1 MQRFRFVLALAL
13 AVMPV
18 AAPIARAQPAG
29 DWGVKRDPF
38 NQTDIARYKA
48 ILRASPH
55 DAAALAKLLELYRRY
70 RTIDLL
76 KDDYAK
82 LIERTP
88 DDAAALI
95 VMGRLQHTTG
105 DDARALELFQRAVAK
120 RDDDAQ
126 TWLMV
131 GELEKAAS
139 KAKDARAAYDRAL
152 AHAQQKD
159 MKKKA
164 LRALADLALAT
175 GDNDGANAYFQ
186 RFLELD
192 PRNAQLWI
200 ERGDAMLAAGKRDVA
215 LESYTAAEK
224 LLGSDPAKRVEVVA
238 RRGQAL
244 EGMAKDDDAVVEY
257 RRAIKLAPKGY
268 YLEVELTGRIID
280 IYRRTQSLPAL
291 LALYEKD
298 WPEGARGHFE
308 WDTLGKLYEETGAQD
323 KAIGALKRA
332 VARAPWELETQR
344 RLIQLLENSGRDDE
358 ALAAYEQ
365 VVRAAPGEARFQL
378 DLAERYWRRGQDKKA
393 LDALVRLE
401 VRFPQDAGV
410 LSAIAD
416 MYTRWGKEDLAIA
429 EYERLAKLEPDD
441 PGHLVTLGE
450 QYWAKGDKARALA
463 TWKRL
468 TSANRAS
475 GFAKLGEVMA
485 EHNQPGEARVSFD
498 KAVALDARNPEIY
511 KARAAFLETQKQ
523 YGEALTDWEKVLE
536 PDDPGH
542 LVTLGEQYWTK
553 GDKARAFATWKRL
566 ITAGKASGFSKLG
579 EVMAEH
585 NQP

>member
-1 MQRFRFVLALAL
+1 MQRFRFVLACAL
-13 AVMPV
+13 AVMP
-18 AAPIARAQPAG
+18 AAGLITAPSARAQPVG

-48 ILRASPH
+48 ILRANPH
-55 DAAALAKLLELYRRY
+55 DASALAKLLEMYRRY

-76 KDDYAK
+76 KD
-82 LIERTP
+82 E
-88 DDAAALI
+88 
-95 VMGRLQHTTG
+95 
-105 DDARALELFQRAVAK
+105 
-120 RDDDAQ
+120 DAQ
-126 TWLMV
+126 AWLLI
-131 GELEKAAS
+131 GELQKAAS
-139 KAKDARAAYDRAL
+139 RPKDARAAYDKAL
-152 AHAQQKD
+152 AHAPQKD
-159 MKKKA
+159 MKKKS
-164 LRALADLALAT
+164 LRALADLALTT

-186 RFLELD
+186 QFLALD

-200 ERGDAMLAAGKRDVA
+200 ERGDAMLAAGKRDIA
-215 LESYTAAEK
+215 LDSYTAAEK

-238 RRGQAL
+238 RRGQTL
-244 EGMAKDDDAVVEY
+244 EGMGQDDEAVVEY
-257 RRAIKLAPKGY
+257 RRAIKLAPRGY

-280 IYRRTQSLPAL
+280 IYRRKQSLPAL
-291 LALYEKD
+291 LAQYEKE
-298 WPEGARGHFE
+298 WPEAARGHFE

-323 KAIGALKRA
+323 KAIAALKRA

-358 ALAAYEQ
+358 ALVAYEA

-393 LDALVRLE
+393 LDALSRLE

-450 QYWAKGDKARALA
+450 QYWAKGDKPHATA

-468 TSANRAS
+468 TLTGKAS
-475 GFAKLGEVMA
+475 GYAKLGEVMA

-498 KAVALDARNPEIY
+498 KAVSIDPKNPELY
-511 KARAAFLETQKQ
+511 KMRAAFLETQKQ
-523 YGEALTDWEKVLE
+523 YREALADWDKVLE
-536 PDDPGH
+536 
-542 LVTLGEQYWTK
+542 LVGTK
-553 GDKARAFATWKRL
+553 VTDRVARRDARRHYVTVVTKISGAFEINKKQDWDAKARSGDL
-566 ITAGKASGFSKLG
+566 EAGYLL
-579 EVMAEH
+579 VDYY
-585 NQP
+585 

>member
-1 MQRFRFVLALAL
+1 
-13 AVMPV
+13 P
-18 AAPIARAQPAG
+18 
-29 DWGVKRDPF
+29 
-38 NQTDIARYKA
+38 
-48 ILRASPH
+48 
-55 DAAALAKLLELYRRY
+55 
-70 RTIDLL
+70 
-76 KDDYAK
+76 
-82 LIERTP
+82 
-88 DDAAALI
+88 ALI

-105 DDARALELFQRAVAK
+105 DDARALELFRRAVARK
-120 RDDDAQ
+120 DDDAQ
-126 TWLMV
+126 AWLLI

-139 KAKDARAAYDRAL
+139 HPKEARAAYDKAL

-159 MKKKA
+159 MKKRA

-186 RFLELD
+186 QFLELD
-192 PRNAQLWI
+192 PKNAQLWI

-215 LESYTAAEK
+215 LDSYTSAEK
-224 LLGSDPAKRVEVVA
+224 LLGADPAKRVEVVA

-244 EGMAKDDDAVVEY
+244 EGMGKDDEAVVEY

-280 IYRRTQSLPAL
+280 IHRRKQSLAQL
-291 LALYEKD
+291 LAQCEKD
-298 WPEGARGHFE
+298 WPESARGHFE

-323 KAIGALKRA
+323 KAIVALKRA

-358 ALAAYEQ
+358 ALAAYEA

-378 DLAERYWRRGQDKKA
+378 DLAERYWRRGQEKKGLETLA
-393 LDALVRLE
+393 RLE
-401 VRFPQDAGV
+401 TRFPQDAGV

-429 EYERLAKLEPDD
+429 EYERLAKLEP
-441 PGHLVTLGE
+441 E
-450 QYWAKGDKARALA
+450 
-463 TWKRL
+463 
-468 TSANRAS
+468 
-475 GFAKLGEVMA
+475 
-485 EHNQPGEARVSFD
+485 
-498 KAVALDARNPEIY
+498 
-511 KARAAFLETQKQ
+511 
-523 YGEALTDWEKVLE
+523 
-536 PDDPGH
+536 DPGH

-585 NQP
+585 NQPGEARGNFDKAVSLEPKNPELYKARAAFLEAQKQYSDALSDWEKVLELIGNKVTDRLARRDARRHNVAV